1 MEGMKSEDKKKK
13 DYDYRKDKDLLQR
26 VLRENT
32 RLFWL
37 IVWLF
42 IAADALLVGIFI
54 RLLFI

>member
-1 MEGMKSEDKKKK
+1 MKSEDKKKK